1 MNRNKVKQ
9 LTDMLIAHGNA
20 ITKGDNG
27 GYAYACGFLQSILE
41 GAIDGRNE
49 NIEKAIDEG
58 IGLMIEKLI
67 EHSFTKA
74 A

>member
-1 MNRNKVKQ
+1 MTRKVQQ

-27 GYAYACGFLQSILE
+27 GYAYACGFLQSLLE
-41 GAIDGRNE
+41 GVVAGRNE
-49 NIEKAIDEG
+49 NVEKAIDDG
-58 IGLMIEKLI
+58 IGLMTQKLI
-67 EHSFTKA
+67 EHMFTKA